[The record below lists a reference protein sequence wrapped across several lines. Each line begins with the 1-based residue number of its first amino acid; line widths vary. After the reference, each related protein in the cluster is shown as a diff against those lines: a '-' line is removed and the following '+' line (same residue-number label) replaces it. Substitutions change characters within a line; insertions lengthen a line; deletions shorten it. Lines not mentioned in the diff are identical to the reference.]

1 MCRVV
6 VWPQALQKLPGA
18 SVLQLWQVLAG
29 RVLDDTVFK
38 IDSFHGRKVKMI
50 AQGRSI

>member
-18 SVLQLWQVLAG
+18 SVLQLWQVL
-29 RVLDDTVFK
+29 DDTVFK
-38 IDSFHGRKVKMI
+38 MNSFHGQKMI
-50 AQGRSI
+50 AQGRSL

>member
-18 SVLQLWQVLAG
+18 SVSQLWQVLTG
-29 RVLDDTVFK
+29 LVLDDTVFK
-38 IDSFHGRKVKMI
+38 MNSFHGQKMI
-50 AQGRSI
+50 AQGRSL